1 LYPSGGCI
9 ATAGYAVHPFFVSLR
24 GRKMT
29 NNWRRHMPDTPSKER
44 YIDNRWFKDFGNG
57 PALAGTRC
65 THCKKV
71 FFPPKPVCPVCFD
84 GVLEE
89 VPLSRKGTIH
99 TVTQS
104 IMGPA
109 DMEKPY
115 IMGLVD
121 LPEGIKLFTL
131 ITGSRY
137 GDEDIRIGAP
147 VEMVIG
153 KIKRDEEGY
162 DVISYSF
169 RPAGKE
175 DKQ

>member
-1 LYPSGGCI
+1 
-9 ATAGYAVHPFFVSLR
+9 
-24 GRKMT
+24 
-29 NNWRRHMPDTPSKER
+29 MPNTPSKER
-44 YIDNRWFKDFGNG
+44 FIDARWFKDFGEG
-57 PALAGTRC
+57 PVLTGTRC
-65 THCKKV
+65 VRCTKV
-71 FFPPKPVCPVCFD
+71 FFPPKLVCPACFD
-84 GVLEE
+84 GILEE

-104 IMGPA
+104 IMGPT
-109 DMEKPY
+109 DMEKPF

-121 LPEGIKLFTL
+121 LPEGIKLFSL

-137 GDEDIRIGAP
+137 GDDDIRIGAP

-169 RPAGKE
+169 RAAGKE
-175 DKQ
+175 EGQ